1 METQIRKNDLTSG
14 IDFTL
19 KNVAWFTRIA
29 DDPGWRALYNV
40 VTDEVNPKKF
50 GRYQCLFYKGLFA
63 RREKGCNF
71 LCGKFIIVNCSIKT
85 NELMLSN
92 ILNRNFRER

>member
-1 METQIRKNDLTSG
+1 METQIKKNDLTSG

-50 GRYQCLFYKGLFA
+50 GRHQWL
-63 RREKGCNF
+63 
-71 LCGKFIIVNCSIKT
+71 
-85 NELMLSN
+85 
-92 ILNRNFRER
+92 IL

>member
-1 METQIRKNDLTSG
+1 METQIKKNDLTSG

-19 KNVAWFTRIA
+19 KNVAWFARIA

-50 GRYQCLFYKGLFA
+50 GRHQWL
-63 RREKGCNF
+63 
-71 LCGKFIIVNCSIKT
+71 
-85 NELMLSN
+85 
-92 ILNRNFRER
+92 IL